1 MCYSQGQDSDEKEV
15 ALPSVDAT
23 PAKIAQAFLPR
34 QPKVEKSTE
43 TNSSTANTDSSAER
57 LRTY

>member
-1 MCYSQGQDSDEKEV
+1 MCYSQGQDSEERKA
-15 ALPSVDAT
+15 ALPSLDAT
-23 PAKIAQAFLPR
+23 PAKIAQALLPR

-43 TNSSTANTDSSAER
+43 PNSSTANSDSSAER